1 MAMSKGCT
9 IALIISAA
17 LVLLILVVVI
27 IVWINKDKIIEAG
40 LNQIVQTVETEIVTN
55 LPDGYT
61 PESVHQIME
70 ELKAG
75 IKSGKISSPAIQEL
89 AVAFKAAMD
98 NDKKI
103 DKDEGLRLLKLI
115 EGVLGRESAVPN
127 EAPSDSIPDTT
138 LQAAPDS
145 V

>member
-9 IALIISAA
+9 IALIVLAA

-40 LNQIVQTVETEIVTN
+40 INQIVQTVETELVTN
-55 LPDGYT
+55 LPEGYT
-61 PESVHQIME
+61 PDSVHQIME

-75 IKSGKISSPAIQEL
+75 IRSGKISSPAIQEM
-89 AVAFKAAMD
+89 AVAFQTAID

-115 EGVLGRESAVPN
+115 EDVLKRESAVPG
-127 EAPSDSIPDTT
+127 ETPADSLPDTT
-138 LQAAPDS
+138 LQVVPDS